1 MNKKLLVAAVGAAL
15 TAGPMMAV
23 FADVKIG
30 GHAQVEVASEDTE
43 GGAAGDSDRNTFED
57 NSRGRFWITANEDL
71 GGGLKG
77 LAHYEFK
84 LDTTGENPVDAAANK
99 TGALTATNVR
109 EKWVG
114 LQGGFGTLKFG
125 SVRSPY
131 KYAGGVTWDAF
142 VTTNLEA
149 RNNGGM
155 LGGVFGHN
163 NFYDNSINYQSPNFG
178 GLTFGATYSIDE
190 APGTFSTA
198 EDGDL
203 AAAVEWKGGGL
214 HLIGAIASDDG
225 EFGGGTPAGTAGADT
240 DNTKLGARYDFGNFS
255 VMGQLENSDV
265 DGGAETDVLFLGL
278 QAKMGNWLWAL
289 QFGNTDVDGGAET
302 DYLALGGFFNFSK
315 TFSAFGGFRNTEV
328 ENGAETDVLTFGLR
342 KIF

>member
-23 FADVKIG
+23 YADVKVG
-30 GHAQVEVASEDTE
+30 GHAQVEFASEETDNIATPT
-43 GGAAGDSDRNTFED
+43 DQNTVED
-57 NSRGRFWITANEDL
+57 NGRGRIWITANEDL

-84 LDTTGENPVDAAANK
+84 LDTTGEGGFDSDNK
-99 TGALTATNVR
+99 KSNNIR

-125 SVRSPY
+125 SVKSPY
-131 KYAGGVTWDAF
+131 KYAGGVAWDAF

-149 RNNGGM
+149 RGNGGM
-155 LGGVFGHN
+155 LGGVFAHN
-163 NFYDNSINYQSPNFG
+163 NFFDNSVNYQSPNFG
-178 GLTFGATYSIDE
+178 GLTFGVTYSIDE
-190 APGTFSTA
+190 APAAGLATA

-214 HLIGAIASDDG
+214 HLIAALASDDG
-225 EFGGGTPAGTAGADT
+225 TFGGGTPAPADAADT

-255 VMGQLENSDV
+255 VMGQLENMDV
-265 DGGAETDVLFLGL
+265 DGGTETDVLFLGL

-302 DYLALGGFFNFSK
+302 DYLAFGGFYNFSK

-328 ENGAETDVLTFGLR
+328 EDGAETDVLTFGLR

>member
-15 TAGPMMAV
+15 TVGPVMSV
-23 FADVKIG
+23 YADVKVG
-30 GHAQVEVASEDTE
+30 GHAQVEFASEEVDVD
-43 GGAAGDSDRNTFED
+43 GGGEDDDFDRNTVED
-57 NSRGRFWITANEDL
+57 NGRGRIWITASEDL

-84 LDTTGENPVDAAANK
+84 VDTTGEAGFD
-99 TGALTATNVR
+99 GGGNVR

-125 SVRSPY
+125 SVKSPY
-131 KYAGGVTWDAF
+131 KYAGGVLWDAF

-155 LGGVFGHN
+155 SGGVFGHN
-163 NFYDNSINYQSPNFG
+163 NFFDNSVNYQSPNFG
-178 GLTFGATYSIDE
+178 GLTFGISYSIDE
-190 APGTFSTA
+190 NPAAAATA

-214 HLIGAIASDDG
+214 HLIAAIANDDG
-225 EFGGGTPAGTAGADT
+225 DFGGGTPTVAEADDT
-240 DNTKLGARYDFGNFS
+240 DSSKIGARYDFGNFA
-255 VMGQLENSDV
+255 VMAQFENVDP
-265 DGGAETDVLFLGL
+265 DGGFEEDILFLGF
-278 QAKMGNWLWAL
+278 QAKVGNWLWAL
-289 QFGNTDVDGGAET
+289 QYGNEEIDDADLET
-302 DYLALGGFFNFSK
+302 DYLALGAFYSFSK
-315 TFSAFGGFRNTEV
+315 TFSVFGGFRNTEIDDV
-328 ENGAETDVLTFGLR
+328 ADTDAITIGLR